1 MSVVV
6 RHLRNRVS
14 NGSASA
20 LFRRKNLSLSRPILL
35 YYYLISTDI
44 LAALCLKITSNSD
57 KKRNWMKTIANILW
71 GIDMGLCIGIKKYR
85 RIKDNIED
93 HTHHHIFRYLRVIS
107 NSYKYENDIK
117 AFDGEYYNDHDPEE
131 FSTPFPSSSQLSSA
145 ICVFSK
151 WGRKGVISK

>member
-1 MSVVV
+1 
-6 RHLRNRVS
+6 
-14 NGSASA
+14 
-20 LFRRKNLSLSRPILL
+20 
-35 YYYLISTDI
+35 
-44 LAALCLKITSNSD
+44 
-57 KKRNWMKTIANILW
+57 MKTIANILW

-131 FSTPFPSSSQLSSA
+131 FSTRSLLPLNSPLPFVCSLNEEGRGSLA
-145 ICVFSK
+145 SK
-151 WGRKGVISK
+151 VCASEHNI